1 MTKPIFSLVQIA
13 TPIGPL
19 LIVIDADQRLR
30 GMEWDDHRWR
40 LDKLLNR
47 YHGADGFELRDAT
60 KPTPVQRSLQAYFE
74 GELDA
79 VETLETAKAGTEF
92 QRMVWAELRRIPA
105 GQTLSY
111 GGLAEK
117 LGRPTASRAVGLANG
132 ANPIPIVVPCHR
144 VIGANGS
151 LTGFGSGLPRKRWL
165 LDHEGRYAG
174 TRPVLPKLSMAQ
186 LPLS

>member
-1 MTKPIFSLVQIA
+1 MTEPIFSLERMA

-19 LIVIDADQRLR
+19 LIVTDETRRLR
-30 GMEWDDHRWR
+30 AIEWEDHRLR
-40 LDKLLNR
+40 LDKLIRR
-47 YHGADGFELRDAT
+47 YYGAEGFEICEAVQAT
-60 KPTPVQRSLQAYFE
+60 PARRALQAYFA

-79 VETLETAKAGTEF
+79 VAALETAKAGTDF
-92 QRMVWAELRRIPA
+92 QRLVWAALRGIPA

-111 GGLAEK
+111 GALAAK

-144 VIGANGS
+144 VIGADGS

-165 LDHEGRYAG
+165 LEHEGRYGGRRDAS
-174 TRPVLPKLSMAQ
+174 RALSVA
-186 LPLS
+186 